1 MDQRATHFWDIFLH
15 LPVRQWVLP
24 VSKRLHYLMQR
35 DGAALNIALPIF
47 LLVVEGLCGPE
58 ATTDPSTPQR

>member
-1 MDQRATHFWDIFLH
+1 MDQRATHFGDIFLH

-35 DGAALNIALPIF
+35 DGAALNSALPIF
-47 LLVVEGLCGPE
+47 RWLLRDVVVQKPLP
-58 ATTDPSTPQR
+58 T